1 MEALLVLIVIFSFL
15 ALTTVIQVVQ
25 RRKYYK
31 SYEVDREVYRRKD
44 NEKKDA

>member
-1 MEALLVLIVIFSFL
+1 MEALIVLIVIFSFL

-31 SYEVDREVYRRKD
+31 SYEIDREIYRGNKND
-44 NEKKDA
+44 